1 MVNEKKVQLMTQI
14 TLEEEGKDGDIIR
27 EGGYFRGDFIRARMT
42 YTMWNLTIGYI
53 LFLVLIALYH
63 LDYILISVTEISY
76 LRIGLILGGIYVLLM
91 LICALASYVYHS
103 TEYVHNKQILE
114 KYQDK
119 LESLQTFYRE
129 DKEDADSDSVTD
141 I

>member
-14 TLEEEGKDGDIIR
+14 TLEEERKDGDIIR
-27 EGGYFRGDFIRARMT
+27 EGGYFRGDFIRARIT
-42 YTMWNLTIGYI
+42 YAMWNLTIGYV
-53 LFLVLIALYH
+53 LFFVLIALYH
-63 LDYILISVTEISY
+63 IDYILISVTEISY

-91 LICALASYVYHS
+91 LICGLASYVYYS

-119 LESLQTFYRE
+119 LESLQAFYRE

>member
-14 TLEEEGKDGDIIR
+14 TLEEKGKSGDIIR
-27 EGGYFRGDFIRARMT
+27 EGGYFRGDFIRSRIT
-42 YTMWNLTIGYI
+42 YAMWNLTIGYF
-53 LFLVLIALYH
+53 LFLVLIVLYH
-63 LDYILISVTEISY
+63 LDYILISVTELSY

-91 LICALASYVYHS
+91 IICALASYVYYS
-103 TEYVHNKQILE
+103 SEYVHNKQVLE
-114 KYQDK
+114 RYQDK
-119 LESLQTFYRE
+119 LESLQAFYRE